1 MFPNA
6 AHLPRN
12 TKHCTASPRCMCAVC
27 RRGGRKVA
35 PRADIVPLPLAA
47 SLAHKIMSLR
57 TRNYANSRNDPESM
71 TIGGFTGRLSK
82 LSVACCVMFLIMY
95 AAPLA
100 RAIPVIDLSN
110 DPSASLEA
118 IPVIDLSNED
128 AKVGGLPPTRDP
140 VEVLPP
146 APRDCITCC
155 PEVVGTPCQSKTFI
169 NPVWTST
176 ARGCICRG

>member
-1 MFPNA
+1 M
-6 AHLPRN
+6 
-12 TKHCTASPRCMCAVC
+12 T
-27 RRGGRKVA
+27 
-35 PRADIVPLPLAA
+35 
-47 SLAHKIMSLR
+47 
-57 TRNYANSRNDPESM
+57 NS
-71 TIGGFTGRLSK
+71 GFTGRLSK
-82 LSVACCVMFLIMY
+82 LSVACCVIFLIIY

-110 DPSASLEA
+110 DPSAPLEA

-128 AKVGGLPPTRDP
+128 AKAGGLPPTRNP
-140 VEVLPP
+140 VEVPP
-146 APRDCITCC
+146 PPPRDCITCC